1 VRVKALSGKPTL
13 VGSLVGIH
21 HGRRCRLDIH
31 RIRQA
36 GGGAKAGSALVN
48 RGCMGNSAT
57 TSREAGSEV
66 ELGFAFESGVGR
78 QRGVPLVG
86 ESAGVE
92 GLQAEA
98 REEEPLA
105 RRVEVDT
112 EKELSD
118 LLVYGE
124 GRDSEWD
131 AWVGL
136 VAETVGVRRELS
148 PVRRNRLSAFSEAG
162 DSPKR
167 EQVGRR
173 SSGCEGTWR

>member
-1 VRVKALSGKPTL
+1 M
-13 VGSLVGIH
+13 
-21 HGRRCRLDIH
+21 GRL
-31 RIRQA
+31 
-36 GGGAKAGSALVN
+36 GGGLARGSK
-48 RGCMGNSAT
+48 
-57 TSREAGSEV
+57 V
-66 ELGFAFESGVGR
+66 ELAFALASSVGWR
-78 QRGVPLVG
+78 REVPLVG

-98 REEEPLA
+98 REEELLA

-136 VAETVGVRRELS
+136 LAETVGVRRELS
-148 PVRRNRLSAFSEAG
+148 PPIRNRLSAFSEAE
-162 DSPKR
+162 DSPET